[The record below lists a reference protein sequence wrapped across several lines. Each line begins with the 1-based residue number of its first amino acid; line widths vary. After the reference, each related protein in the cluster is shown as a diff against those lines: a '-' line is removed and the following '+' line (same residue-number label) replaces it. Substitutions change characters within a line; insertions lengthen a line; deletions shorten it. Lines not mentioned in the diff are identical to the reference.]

1 MGDSQYSFS
10 LTTFSPSGKL
20 VQIEHALTAV
30 GSGQTSLGI
39 KAANGVVIATEK
51 KLPSILVDE
60 TSVQKIQTL
69 TPNIGVVYSGMGP
82 DSRVLVRKSRKQAE
96 QYYRLYKESIPVTQ
110 LVRETA
116 AVMQEFTQSGGVRP
130 FGVSLLVAGYDD
142 KGPQLYQVD
151 PSGSYF
157 SWKASAMGKNVSNAK
172 TFLEKRYT
180 EELELDDAVHTAI
193 LTLKE
198 GFEGQISGK
207 NIEIG
212 IIGNDK
218 NAKMTFSFK
227 LDTANPGFLT
237 ITNKSIHD
245 PLLTIATKRRILG
258 FKVSAS
264 SSSSSSSSSRS
275 AKVFEEGQLERPRWS
290 GETPLSRLV
299 GTLISIKPLF
309 SILKLGARQAA
320 AEADAATMSMVR
332 RAIPNASSLEE
343 ANQIVRGN
351 WLDAIEK
358 HHQQYSADFS
368 IRDILDIGCSVGV
381 STGYLADRFPSA
393 KVTGLDLSPYFL
405 SVAQY
410 KEKKRNQRKNPISW
424 IHANGENTGL
434 PSESFDLVSIPY
446 VFHECPERAIRNIVK
461 ESFRLLRP
469 GGTIAITD
477 NSPKSKILQELPPVL
492 FTLMKSTEPFLDE
505 YYLTDLE
512 RVIKEA
518 GFANVQTVL
527 TDPRHRT
534 VTATVPY

>member
-60 TSVQKIQTL
+60 TSVRDISSLFFHKSQPFSCLLFRCHFLILFFFLNYLWQVQKIQIL

-82 DSRVLVRKSRKQAE
+82 DFRVLVRKSRKQAE
-96 QYYRLYKESIPVTQ
+96 QYHRLYKEPIPVTQ

-180 EELELDDAVHTAI
+180 DDMELDDAVHTAI

-212 IIGNDK
+212 IIGADK
-218 NAKMTFSFK
+218 KFRV
-227 LDTANPGFLT
+227 LT
-237 ITNKSIHD
+237 
-245 PLLTIATKRRILG
+245 
-258 FKVSAS
+258 SA
-264 SSSSSSSSSRS
+264 
-275 AKVFEEGQLERPRWS
+275 E
-290 GETPLSRLV
+290 
-299 GTLISIKPLF
+299 I
-309 SILKLGARQAA
+309 
-320 AEADAATMSMVR
+320 D
-332 RAIPNASSLEE
+332 
-343 ANQIVRGN
+343 
-351 WLDAIEK
+351 D
-358 HHQQYSADFS
+358 
-368 IRDILDIGCSVGV
+368 
-381 STGYLADRFPSA
+381 YLAE
-393 KVTGLDLSPYFL
+393 V
-405 SVAQY
+405 
-410 KEKKRNQRKNPISW
+410 E
-424 IHANGENTGL
+424 
-434 PSESFDLVSIPY
+434 
-446 VFHECPERAIRNIVK
+446 
-461 ESFRLLRP
+461 
-469 GGTIAITD
+469 
-477 NSPKSKILQELPPVL
+477 
-492 FTLMKSTEPFLDE
+492 
-505 YYLTDLE
+505 
-512 RVIKEA
+512 
-518 GFANVQTVL
+518 
-527 TDPRHRT
+527 
-534 VTATVPY
+534 